1 MLKNNKIILLF
12 ILLLIATSCIKQ
24 NDSTAIS
31 SGYGV
36 FIGLEGSE
44 VIKKCAG
51 YDTVVID
58 AQYVSKEDIAI
69 MQGRGQTVYSY
80 LNIGS
85 IETFRPYYN
94 DYKYLTLKPYL
105 DWEEEFWMDLGNEE
119 WQKFL
124 IDKLSL
130 ELLEK
135 NIDGFWVDNVDVY
148 SHFTNN
154 ETYLGLERILIHLM
168 SLDKAVILNS
178 GDEFVKEYSI
188 GHSLN
193 RIMTGVNQETVFTSI
208 DFRNE
213 TFGNQNETE
222 KKYYLEYLN
231 DMSNLNMNV
240 YLLEYSTDSN
250 LIDKIKD
257 YSLKK
262 GWEYYISKSIGLD

>member
-58 AQYVSKEDIAI
+58 AQYVSKEDITL

-105 DWEEEFWMDLGNEE
+105 DWEEEF
-119 WQKFL
+119 
-124 IDKLSL
+124 
-130 ELLEK
+130 
-135 NIDGFWVDNVDVY
+135 
-148 SHFTNN
+148 
-154 ETYLGLERILIHLM
+154 
-168 SLDKAVILNS
+168 
-178 GDEFVKEYSI
+178 
-188 GHSLN
+188 
-193 RIMTGVNQETVFTSI
+193 
-208 DFRNE
+208 
-213 TFGNQNETE
+213 
-222 KKYYLEYLN
+222 
-231 DMSNLNMNV
+231 
-240 YLLEYSTDSN
+240 
-250 LIDKIKD
+250 
-257 YSLKK
+257 
-262 GWEYYISKSIGLD
+262 

>member
-1 MLKNNKIILLF
+1 M
-12 ILLLIATSCIKQ
+12 
-24 NDSTAIS
+24 
-31 SGYGV
+31 
-36 FIGLEGSE
+36 
-44 VIKKCAG
+44 
-51 YDTVVID
+51 VID
-58 AQYVSKEDIAI
+58 AQYVSKEDITL

-119 WQKFL
+119 WQKFV
-124 IDKLSL
+124 IDK
-130 ELLEK
+130 
-135 NIDGFWVDNVDVY
+135 
-148 SHFTNN
+148 
-154 ETYLGLERILIHLM
+154 LM

-178 GDEFVKEYSI
+178 GDEFVKAYSAI
-188 GHSLN
+188 HSLN